1 MPKKESEEV
10 DTRGQ
15 ITVPLDAEYG
25 LRPSYE
31 AVASIER
38 QLGLSLHVLADLAT
52 TSRLSLEQMGVIIT
66 EMMHAFG
73 KANPDD
79 PLVSTYRGVK
89 PDRISELIFEAS
101 PAKVNA
107 RIVPL
112 LIGALTGGYD
122 SSGELKA
129 AT

>member
-1 MPKKESEEV
+1 MPRKPKEEL

-15 ITVPLDAEYG
+15 ITVPLDADYV

-31 AVASIER
+31 AISSIER

-52 TSRLSLEQMGVIIT
+52 TSRLNLEQMGVIVA

-73 KANPDD
+73 KASPEDAM
-79 PLVSTYRGVK
+79 VSTYRGCTPEKV
-89 PDRISELIFEAS
+89 SELIFEAS
-101 PAKVNA
+101 PAKVMA

-122 SSGELKA
+122 ASGELKA
-129 AT
+129 TK